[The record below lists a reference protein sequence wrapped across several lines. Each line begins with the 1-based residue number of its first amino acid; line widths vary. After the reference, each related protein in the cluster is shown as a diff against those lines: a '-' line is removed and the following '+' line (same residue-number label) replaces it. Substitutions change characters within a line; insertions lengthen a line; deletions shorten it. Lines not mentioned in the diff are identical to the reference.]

1 VEASLEMLPL
11 TSSCVEGARGVMFLS
26 CAGAERRARKT
37 EALKAKAFR
46 CSEVDLRGRGRN
58 PTVL

>member
-1 VEASLEMLPL
+1 M
-11 TSSCVEGARGVMFLS
+11 GVMFLS

-46 CSEVDLRGRGRN
+46 CSEVGLRGRGRN